1 MIPTTARW
9 LRGACLYSL
18 ELRLQAR
25 HATWLW
31 GILAVAFIARTVV
44 SAVFTDFDPATANLW
59 EYGVIARATV
69 EHGHGQ
75 MVAPIV
81 IVSSH
86 PADPTFVYPTAY
98 MAPFLIFVW
107 MGLFLLFGV

>member
-9 LRGACLYSL
+9 LRGAGLDAL

-31 GILAVAFIARTVV
+31 AILAVAFVARTVV
-44 SAVFTDFDPATANLW
+44 AAVFTDFDPATANLW
-59 EYGVIARATV
+59 EYGDIARATV

-75 MVAPIV
+75 MVAPISMSV
-81 IVSSH
+81 ESILPILLSSI
-86 PADPTFVYPTAY
+86 PPRSCR
-98 MAPFLIFVW
+98 PF
-107 MGLFLLFGV
+107 